1 MTTLAQRIFEIDD
14 IKREKTTIPAWN
26 DIEIEVRS
34 ITALEKSQATTQAVI
49 DPSAG
54 TIDVGKMYALCI
66 IAGCYDPE
74 TNEPIFGEGDEIA
87 ILSKSNEVI
96 EMLANKVMG
105 SSGMK
110 PKAVEKAQDR
120 FSS

>member
-14 IKREKTTIPAWN
+14 IKRETITIPAWN
-26 DIEIEVRS
+26 NIEIEVRS
-34 ITALEKSQATTQAVI
+34 ITALEKSQATTEAML

-54 TIDVGKMYALCI
+54 TVDVGKMYALCI

-74 TNEPIFGEGDEIA
+74 TNEPIFAEGDVIA
-87 ILSKSNEVI
+87 ILSKSNDVI
-96 EMLANKVMG
+96 EMLAGKIMG

-110 PKAVEKAQDR
+110 AKAVEKAHDR
-120 FSS
+120 FPT

>member
-14 IKREKTTIPAWN
+14 IKRERITIPAWN

-34 ITALEKSQATTQAVI
+34 ITALEKSQATTQSVT
-49 DPSAG
+49 DPQAG
-54 TIDVGKMYALCI
+54 TVDVGKMYALCV

-74 TNEPIFGEGDEIA
+74 SGEQIFSEGDEIA
-87 ILSKSNEVI
+87 ILSKSNDVI
-96 EMLANKVMG
+96 EMLAGKIMG

-110 PKAVEKAQDR
+110 AKAVEKAQDR